1 MFINRRAKLKRNEQ
15 ITKTPSR
22 IMWVLLSDLETIHH
36 LIRNNFLSNSKRVL
50 IFVSKNLSNGK
61 DTREATSRILFL

>member
-22 IMWVLLSDLETIHH
+22 IMWVLLSGLETIHH